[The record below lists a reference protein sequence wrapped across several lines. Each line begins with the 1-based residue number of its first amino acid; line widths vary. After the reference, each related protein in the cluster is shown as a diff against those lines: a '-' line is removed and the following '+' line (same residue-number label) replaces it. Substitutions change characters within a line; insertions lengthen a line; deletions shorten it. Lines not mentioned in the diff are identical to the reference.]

1 ASILRPQRVSAGGKR
16 VRFDAVTVYYF
27 PRRQGFTSVP
37 SQGGSSLGMA
47 RHHSSI
53 RSFTLGE
60 FSRER
65 ESKHRLTLQQHL
77 RLEKLQQRK
86 MKLTRN
92 GTVQCAQ
99 ADLLTLEDVSDED
112 LDVDGVEVD
121 DCFFLQPL
129 PTKRRRAL
137 LRASGVARIDAR
149 EKAELRNIRLSR
161 EECGCDCRLYC
172 DPKHCGCSQ
181 AGIKCQ

>member
-1 ASILRPQRVSAGGKR
+1 M
-16 VRFDAVTVYYF
+16 TVYYF

-86 MKLTRN
+86 MKVCGGRLEHLKHTEN
-92 GTVQCAQ
+92 
-99 ADLLTLEDVSDED
+99 TLKNPF
-112 LDVDGVEVD
+112 LDKMP
-121 DCFFLQPL
+121 PL
-129 PTKRRRAL
+129 PLPLNDLK
-137 LRASGVARIDAR
+137 
-149 EKAELRNIRLSR
+149 
-161 EECGCDCRLYC
+161 
-172 DPKHCGCSQ
+172 
-181 AGIKCQ
+181 